1 MMYISTHVLL
11 RYIRSCTMECHLQC
25 AGKMLES
32 FRRLYG
38 REEGFSKCYDALYA
52 AQLLVSIRVA
62 IVSCIT
68 VSEFYKVNE
77 SCHW

>member
-25 AGKMLES
+25 AGKMLEN

-38 REEGFSKCYDALYA
+38 REEGFSKCYDDLYT
-52 AQLLVSIRVA
+52 AQLLASICV
-62 IVSCIT
+62 V
-68 VSEFYKVNE
+68 VVV
-77 SCHW
+77 